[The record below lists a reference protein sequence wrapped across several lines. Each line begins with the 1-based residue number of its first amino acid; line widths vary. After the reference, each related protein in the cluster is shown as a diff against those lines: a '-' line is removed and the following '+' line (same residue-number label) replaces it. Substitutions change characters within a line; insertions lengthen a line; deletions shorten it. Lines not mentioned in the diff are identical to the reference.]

1 MFSSV
6 KKYFNTHPLRFAIFA
21 GLIFRLLAVIF
32 SKGFGFFDD
41 HFLVLEAAQSWVD
54 GTDYNYWLP
63 SDADPTRQPQGHPY
77 FYVGIH
83 YLILKFFTTLGLT
96 DPQGKLY
103 FIRLFHALWSL
114 LTVYYGFKI
123 AYKRAN
129 LKVASWVALALSLYW
144 FMPFLSVRNLIEV
157 VCIPPM
163 VMATWLVLKS
173 DNVKLI
179 SWKDA
184 LLAGVMLAIAFTV
197 RFQSSIFTAG
207 FGLALLIMRVPFK
220 TLVLI
225 AFGFLT
231 TSFLTLG
238 LPDIYVWG
246 QPFAEFMAYVQYNID
261 NASVYGVDVWH
272 MYISLSLGILIPPIS
287 ILFFAGYF
295 KNWRKE
301 ALLFW
306 PTLLFFAFHTYF
318 PNKQERFILP
328 VIPFIVILGFI
339 GAFQIIETYKWNS
352 KKWFKNTV
360 IVCCVLNLLLL
371 PALTLS
377 YSKRN
382 RVEAMCYIAKQKDCI
397 RLIIEDSN
405 RDDFTM
411 PPQYYLQNWMSPF
424 GLTKIYTADSVLA
437 DYNKSPAHER
447 PNYVVFMQAEH
458 INERV
463 DSLRKR
469 FPTLHYETTI
479 EPSFIDKTMFF
490 LNPVNDNQTTYIYKI
505 R

>member
-1 MFSSV
+1 MLTSL
-6 KKYFNTHPLRFAIFA
+6 KNYFHTHPLRFAIFS

-63 SDADPTRQPQGHPY
+63 SEIDPTRQPQGHPY

-83 YLILKFFTTLGLT
+83 YIILKFFTICGLT

-114 LTVYYGFKI
+114 LTIYYGFKI
-123 AYKRAN
+123 AYKRSN
-129 LKVASWVALALSLYW
+129 LKVASWVGVALALYW
-144 FMPFLSVRNLIEV
+144 FQPFLSVRNLIEV

-163 VMATWLVLKS
+163 LIATWLIIKNDS
-173 DNVKLI
+173 KI
-179 SWKDA
+179 SGKDA
-184 LLAGVMLAIAFTV
+184 ILAGVMLALAFTV

-220 TLVLI
+220 TLLLL
-225 AFGFLT
+225 AFGFLGT
-231 TSFLTLG
+231 AFITLG

-246 QPFAEFMAYVQYNID
+246 RPFAEFMAYVQYNID
-261 NASVYGVDVWH
+261 NANVYGVDIWH
-272 MYISLSLGILIPPIS
+272 MYLSLVLGLLIPPIS
-287 ILFFAGYF
+287 ILMFAGYF
-295 KNWRKE
+295 KNWKKE
-301 ALLFW
+301 AILFW
-306 PTLLFFAFHTYF
+306 PTLLFFAFHSYF

-328 VIPFIVILGFI
+328 VVPFIIILGLI
-339 GAFQIIETYKWNS
+339 GGFQIIEKYNWET

-360 IVCCVLNLLLL
+360 ITCCILNLLLL
-371 PALTLS
+371 PVLTFS

-382 RVEAMCYIAKQKDCI
+382 RVEAMCYIAKQKDCV
-397 RLIIEDSN
+397 RVIIEDSN
-405 RDDFTM
+405 LDEITM
-411 PPQYYLQNWMSPF
+411 PPQYYLQNWTSVY
-424 GLTKIYTADSVLA
+424 GITKQFTPDSMLA
-437 DYNKSPAHER
+437 HYSKLPTSQK

-469 FPTLHYETTI
+469 FPTLHYEATI
-479 EPSFIDKTMFF
+479 EPSFIDKTMHF

>member
-1 MFSSV
+1 MIVSI
-6 KKYFNTHPLRFAIFA
+6 KNYFNTHPLRFAIFA
-21 GLIFRLLAVIF
+21 GLICRLLAVIF

-63 SDADPTRQPQGHPY
+63 SESDSTRQPQGHPY

-83 YLILKFFTTLGLT
+83 FLILKFFTMCGLT

-114 LTVYYGFKI
+114 LVVYYGFKI
-123 AYKRAN
+123 AYKRSN
-129 LKVASWVALALSLYW
+129 LKVASWVGVALALYW
-144 FMPFLSVRNLIEV
+144 FMPFLSVRNLIET

-163 VMATWLVLKS
+163 VIATWLVLKNDS
-173 DNVKLI
+173 KI
-179 SWKDA
+179 SAKDA
-184 LLAGVMLAIAFTV
+184 LLAGVMLAIAFTI

-207 FGLALLIMRVPFK
+207 FGLALLIMRIPFK
-220 TLVLI
+220 SLLLI
-225 AFGFLT
+225 VFGFLT
-231 TSFLTLG
+231 TAFITLG

-246 QPFAEFMAYVQYNID
+246 KPFVEFMAYVQYNID
-261 NASVYGVDVWH
+261 NASVYGVDIWH
-272 MYISLSLGILIPPIS
+272 MYLSLVLGLLIPPIS
-287 ILFFAGYF
+287 ILMFAGYF
-295 KNWRKE
+295 KNWKKE

-306 PTLLFFAFHTYF
+306 PTFLFFAFHTYF

-328 VIPFIVILGFI
+328 VVPFIIILGLI
-339 GAFQIIETYKWNS
+339 GGFQIIEKYNWEI

-371 PALTLS
+371 PVLTFS

-382 RVEAMCYIAKQKDCI
+382 RVEAMCYIAQQKDCV

-411 PPQYYLQNWMSPF
+411 PPQYYLQNWSSTI
-424 GLTKIYTADSVLA
+424 GLTKIFTADSVLTFYKTLPVA
-437 DYNKSPAHER
+437 ER

-469 FPTLHYETTI
+469 FPTLHYVTTI

-505 R
+505 K

>member
-1 MFSSV
+1 MIASL
-6 KKYFNTHPLRFAIFA
+6 KNYFNTHPLRFAIFS

-63 SDADPTRQPQGHPY
+63 SEADPSRQPQGHPY

-83 YLILKFFTTLGLT
+83 YVILKFFTMCGLT

-123 AYKRAN
+123 AYKRTN
-129 LKVASWVALALSLYW
+129 LKVASWVGIALSMYW
-144 FMPFLSVRNLIEV
+144 FMPFLSVRNLIEI

-163 VMATWLVLKS
+163 VMATWLVIKNDS
-173 DNVKLI
+173 KI
-179 SWKDA
+179 STKDA
-184 LLAGVMLAIAFTV
+184 LLAGVMLALAFTV

-220 TLVLI
+220 SLFLI

-231 TSFLTLG
+231 TAFITLG

-246 QPFAEFMAYVQYNID
+246 KPFVEFMAYVQYNID
-261 NASVYGVDVWH
+261 NATVYGVDVWH
-272 MYISLSLGILIPPIS
+272 MYISVVLGLLIPPIS
-287 ILFFAGYF
+287 ILMYAGFF
-295 KNWRKE
+295 KNWKKE
-301 ALLFW
+301 AILFW
-306 PTLLFFAFHTYF
+306 PTMLFFAFHTYF

-328 VIPFIVILGFI
+328 IVPFVIILGII
-339 GAFQIIETYKWNS
+339 GGFQIIEKYNWES
-352 KKWFKNTV
+352 KKWFKNTI
-360 IVCCVLNLLLL
+360 IVCCVLNLFLL
-371 PALTLS
+371 PVLTFS

-382 RVEAMCYIAKQKDCI
+382 RVEAMCYIAKQKDCV

-405 RDDFTM
+405 LDDFTM
-411 PPQYYLQNWMSPF
+411 PPQYYLQNWTSVYGITKNFTPDSMLKHYN
-424 GLTKIYTADSVLA
+424 GLPVAG
-437 DYNKSPAHER
+437 R

-479 EPSFIDKTMFF
+479 EPSFIDKTMHF

-505 R
+505 K